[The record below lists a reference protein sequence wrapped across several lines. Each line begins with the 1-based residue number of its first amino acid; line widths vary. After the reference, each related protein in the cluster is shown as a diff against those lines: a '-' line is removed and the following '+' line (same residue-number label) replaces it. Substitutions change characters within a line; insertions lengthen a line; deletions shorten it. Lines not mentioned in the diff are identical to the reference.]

1 MNKKTKLLLAAIAV
15 ILLVGVSMFTY
26 TSMQDSNKKTTV
38 INNKKTIVIHVKTP
52 KNEYY
57 LEAKNDAAT
66 LKELLESEKDLKAE
80 LKDGPY
86 GAYLESLMG
95 EAQDMDKGPWWI
107 YSSENNE
114 DCVKQGMCPAVEKV
128 NLKDKDSFTFSL
140 TSDIG

>member
-26 TSMQDSNKKTTV
+26 TSMQD
-38 INNKKTIVIHVKTP
+38 NNKKTIVINVKTP
-52 KNEYY
+52 KNEHH
-57 LEAKNDAAT
+57 LEVKNDAAT

-95 EAQDMDKGPWWI
+95 EAQDMDKGPWWV